1 MIEDFQIRD
10 RRRLDVEGNIK
21 QEYSEEPKLQPKP
34 EQKLPEPEAQPSPSN
49 ESEFISFLMN
59 LSSMAYSAMGLGPD
73 STGISLNDAKYL
85 IDMIGVIEEKTRGNL
100 TSEEDQS
107 LKSLL
112 YELRMNFARVMERM
126 RPNK

>member
-1 MIEDFQIRD
+1 
-10 RRRLDVEGNIK
+10 
-21 QEYSEEPKLQPKP
+21 
-34 EQKLPEPEAQPSPSN
+34 
-49 ESEFISFLMN
+49 MN